1 MNGVDVGRTVNLM
14 AELDKVIY
22 DIERCVCHVPDACRD
37 CSHYGF
43 DCMECME
50 NLLKDAIE
58 LLKSQQ
64 ELIAQYE
71 SKCQTC
77 KSRLEGVKPF

>member
-1 MNGVDVGRTVNLM
+1 MTDRGYIVSRTLENKIAI
-14 AELDKVIY
+14 AEINHQDPMLVTPEVMKEILA
-22 DIERCVCHVPDACRD
+22 I
-37 CSHYGF
+37 
-43 DCMECME
+43 
-50 NLLKDAIE
+50 LKD
-58 LLKSQQ
+58 QQ

>member
-1 MNGVDVGRTVNLM
+1 MTDRGYIVRRTL
-14 AELDKVIY
+14 
-22 DIERCVCHVPDACRD
+22 
-37 CSHYGF
+37 
-43 DCMECME
+43 E
-50 NLLKDAIE
+50 NKIIISEINNQDPMFVTLEVMKEILAILKD
-58 LLKSQQ
+58 QQ

>member
-1 MNGVDVGRTVNLM
+1 MM
-14 AELDKVIY
+14 ADFDKVLNGLESCLHNHDCKNCRYKDEY
-22 DIERCVCHVPDACRD
+22 DHSID
-37 CSHYGF
+37 CI
-43 DCMECME
+43 DR
-50 NLLKDAIE
+50 NRTDAIE

>member
-1 MNGVDVGRTVNLM
+1 MRAVTGM
-14 AELDKVIY
+14 ADLEKVIY

-43 DCMECME
+43 DRMECME
-50 NLLKDAIE
+50 NLLKDAME

-64 ELIAQYE
+64 AEIE
-71 SKCQTC
+71 
-77 KSRLEGVKPF
+77 RLEKG